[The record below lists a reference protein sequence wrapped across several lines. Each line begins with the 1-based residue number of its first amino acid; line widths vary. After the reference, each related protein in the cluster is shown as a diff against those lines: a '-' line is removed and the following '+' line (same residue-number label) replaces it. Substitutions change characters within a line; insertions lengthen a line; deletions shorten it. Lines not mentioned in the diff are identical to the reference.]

1 MPVFKYRVREKTGKV
16 LKGDIEAK
24 DAKVAAM
31 LLRERGLLVIDIRV
45 PAQLSWE
52 NFQKLT
58 VRVSYADIAT
68 MTRSLST
75 LIASGLPI
83 LESLTLLR
91 NQISNPLLKE
101 TIDGI
106 RHEVEGGSSF
116 AKALEKYPHIFN
128 KLYIALIK
136 TGEAAG
142 MLDKVLERLADNM
155 EKQNEFRSKIKGA
168 LIYPVIIVIGMVLV
182 AVVMLI
188 FVIPR
193 LTDLYKDLNVELPTV
208 TVILIKLSQF
218 MVLFWWVIALGVFGL
233 FTGLRAWRQTESG
246 QVVTDKIFSKV
257 PIVGP
262 LREKSALV
270 EVCRTLGLLINAGVP
285 IIDALKLVAGAS
297 DNVFLTKALGFS
309 AERVEKGFPM
319 ALSFAQT
326 DAFPPV
332 VVQMVKVGE
341 ETGKLDESFL
351 KLSTYFESETEQL
364 IKGLTTAIEPLIMI
378 ILGVGVGFL
387 VISIILP
394 IYKLTSSL

>member
-1 MPVFKYRVREKTGKV
+1 MPVYKYRVRDNKGKII
-16 LKGDIEAK
+16 KGKIEAK

-31 LLRERGLLVIDIRV
+31 LLRERGFLVIDIKI
-45 PAQLSWE
+45 PSQFTLE
-52 NFQKLT
+52 NLKKVYT
-58 VRVSYADIAT
+58 RVSYADIAT

-91 NQISNPLLKE
+91 NQVNNQTLKDTVE
-101 TIDGI
+101 GI
-106 RHEVEGGSSF
+106 RHEVEGGASF
-116 AKALEKYPHIFN
+116 AKALEKYPGIFN
-128 KLYIALIK
+128 RLYVALIK

-155 EKQNEFRSKIKGA
+155 EKQNEFRNKIKGA
-168 LIYPVIIVIGMVLV
+168 LIYPVIIVSGMVIV
-182 AVVMLI
+182 AVIMMI
-188 FVIPR
+188 FVIPK
-193 LTDLYKDLNVELPTV
+193 LTDLYKELNVELPAV
-208 TVILIKLSQF
+208 TVILINISQF
-218 MVLFWWVIALGVFGL
+218 MLLFWWVIALIIIGL
-233 FTGLRAWRQTESG
+233 FGFLRTWRQTKSG
-246 QVVTDKIFSKV
+246 QEITDKLFAKV

-270 EVCRTLGLLINAGVP
+270 EVSRTLGLLMNAGVP
-285 IIDALKLVAGAS
+285 IIDALKLVGEAS
-297 DNVFLTKALGFS
+297 ENVSVSKALDFT
-309 AERVEKGFPM
+309 AQRVEKGFPM

-326 DAFPPV
+326 DAFPPIV
-332 VVQMVKVGE
+332 IQMVKVGE

-351 KLSTYFESETEQL
+351 KLSNYFESETEQL
-364 IKGLTTAIEPLIMI
+364 VKGLTTAIEPIIMI